1 MKRGEKFY
9 LHTEVDGHVFSYC
22 GDYSFSISVSSL
34 RIKEEKQE
42 KKKLTKVKSEM
53 RRKTLSYL

>member
-42 KKKLTKVKSEM
+42 KKKLTKVKA
-53 RRKTLSYL
+53 R